1 MNVLSDTERSF
12 TRERQREMH
21 DQTRLDRIDV
31 SILAQLQKDS
41 SLTNAALAEK
51 VNLSPS
57 PCYIRVKRLE
67 KSGYILRYSA
77 TLNIAKITGSLT
89 IYSEI
94 ELDEHRKES
103 FQRFEAAICKYHDL
117 QECHMVTG
125 RIDYVL
131 KFICKSVVEYQAIMD
146 ELLQSNAGVARF
158 FTFFVTRT
166 VFQREGVDLQA
177 LLETRNA

>member
-1 MNVLSDTERSF
+1 
-12 TRERQREMH
+12 MH
-21 DQTRLDRIDV
+21 DSIKLDRIDI

-77 TLNIAKITGSLT
+77 TLNIAKIVGCLT

-103 FQRFEAAICKYHDL
+103 FHRFETAIRKYQDL
-117 QECHMVTG
+117 QECYMVTG
-125 RIDYVL
+125 KIDYVL

-146 ELLQSNAGVARF
+146 ELLQSDAGVARF
-158 FTFFVTRT
+158 FTFFVTRI
-166 VFQREGVDLQA
+166 VFQREGVELQS
-177 LLETRNA
+177 LLDPRSD

>member
-1 MNVLSDTERSF
+1 M
-12 TRERQREMH
+12 REGQMEMH
-21 DQTRLDRIDV
+21 DQTRLDRIDI

-67 KSGYILRYSA
+67 KSGYILGYSA
-77 TLNIAKITGSLT
+77 TLNIAKIAGSLT
-89 IYSEI
+89 IYSEV

-103 FQRFEAAICKYHDL
+103 FQRFEAAIRKYQDL
-117 QECHMVTG
+117 QECCMVTG
-125 RIDYVL
+125 KIDYVL

-146 ELLQSNAGVARF
+146 ELLQSDVGVARF

-166 VFQREGVDLQA
+166 VFQRNGVELHS
-177 LLETRNA
+177 LLESGEGLK